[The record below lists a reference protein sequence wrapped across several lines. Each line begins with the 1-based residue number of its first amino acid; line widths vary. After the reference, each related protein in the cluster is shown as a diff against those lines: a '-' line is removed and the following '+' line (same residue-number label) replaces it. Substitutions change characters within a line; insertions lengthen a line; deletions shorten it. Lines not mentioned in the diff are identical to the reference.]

1 MHTCKYLFGYLNP
14 HKVDFHS
21 FKIAGLV
28 RLDNPAGADEQS
40 SLRHTA
46 MITSFALE
54 QFDPGSRMK
63 IADPSTTYHRH
74 VESAKR
80 TVALRLVVGL
90 TSLEIPGGV
99 HMIYIYRRIWIVTV

>member
-21 FKIAGLV
+21 FKIGGLV

-40 SLRHTA
+40 SLCHTA
-46 MITSFALE
+46 MVASLALE
-54 QFDPGSRMK
+54 QFDPRSRMK
-63 IADPSTTYHRH
+63 ITDPGATYHRH
-74 VESAKR
+74 IESTKR

-99 HMIYIYRRIWIVTV
+99 HMIYIYIDGYG